1 MEGNTSFNPGFLGSS
16 FNWWIGQIADD
27 SVWRDNILPGKYA
40 NAGQIPGW
48 GRRYKVRI
56 IGLHDQ
62 GEGSIPS
69 EDLPWAQIMY
79 PVTGGGGQ
87 TESFATA
94 NLRQG
99 NMVFGFFIDGQEMQV
114 PVIMGV
120 LGNNSQST
128 LATSIGKTTVTDTVP
143 GSLNTS
149 GIANGQIQKS
159 EAIREVLPDEAL
171 QTTKPGISPYT
182 LEPSPEAIV
191 DEHGL
196 PSSASNVPVVQQ
208 YVSDAEDLAA
218 KKGLKAIERDVF
230 IRKQVRK
237 SLKSQKKREES
248 PLSPPQPGATKEQVD
263 GVHQLE
269 TASVKRD
276 DQYKQKIPMM
286 KADSHL
292 ESAVKNIQTVIDNL
306 ISKIDKYL
314 HTFQSY
320 VEQVSSTIK
329 NIRKTIEDA
338 ASAMAKYMKI
348 IFDKIAEYIMK
359 TINQGL
365 TAVVST
371 IPSSFRHLFADV
383 KEKMTALTYCLY
395 NKIIQKLAGQIL
407 SKLQSSIDLDGLEI
421 KAAQQVR
428 NGVEFET
435 APRVPMCYAEDI
447 VASTIRNTAEEVSSA
462 NDQLLT
468 NLESFVGE
476 IQSQIAGITN
486 QVDGITKEIS
496 KIVGSISGAL
506 SFSNIKLS
514 VFGCDLSPNIAVSDF
529 YTLDG
534 GGGGQSQTQ
543 LPSAES
549 ITNASANGEATP
561 AAEETIPF
569 AKPAKGQSDVSSSS
583 GLGSETSADID
594 AELERARAGD
604 RSGLDGALDIY

>member
-1 MEGNTSFNPGFLGSS
+1 MEGGSLFNPGFLGGS
-16 FNWWIGQIADD
+16 FLWWVGQIADD
-27 SVWRDNILPGKYA
+27 SVWRDNNLTGKYE
-40 NAGQIPGW
+40 NKDTPDGW

-62 GEGSIPS
+62 GETTIPS

-120 LGNNSQST
+120 LGNNSQSL
-128 LATSIGKTTVTDTVP
+128 LAPTIGNNRVTDTQN

-149 GIANGQIQKS
+149 GIAGGQIAKS
-159 EAIREVLPDEAL
+159 EATREVLPDEAL

-182 LEPSPEAIV
+182 LEPSLTTIV
-191 DEHGL
+191 NEYGL
-196 PSSASNVPVVQQ
+196 SSSASKSPV
-208 YVSDAEDLAA
+208 DLAS
-218 KKGLKAIERDVF
+218 KKGLVGEERIKF
-230 IRKQVRK
+230 IK
-237 SLKSQKKREES
+237 SKIKRSIAKQKKREES
-248 PLSPPQPGATKEQVD
+248 PLTPSQPGATKEHVD
-263 GVHQLE
+263 GIHQLE
-269 TASVKRD
+269 NADIKRD
-276 DQYKQKIPMM
+276 DKYKEKIPMM
-286 KADSHL
+286 KADNQL
-292 ESAVKNIQTVIDNL
+292 ESAVKNIQTIVDNL

-314 HTFQSY
+314 QTFQSY
-320 VEQVSSTIK
+320 VEQVSNTVK

-348 IFDKIAEYIMK
+348 IFDKIAEYIIK
-359 TINQGL
+359 TVNQGL

-371 IPSSFRHLFADV
+371 IPSSFRHLFADI
-383 KEKMTALTYCLY
+383 KEQMTQLTYCLY
-395 NKIIQKLAGQIL
+395 SKIIQKLAGQIL
-407 SKLQSSIDLDGLEI
+407 SKLQDSIDLDGLEK
-421 KAAQQVR
+421 KAKQQVR

-447 VASTIRNTAEEVSSA
+447 VASTIRSTIDDVNSA
-462 NDQLLT
+462 NNQLLD

-476 IQSQIAGITN
+476 IQSEIASITN

-496 KIVGSISGAL
+496 NIVGSISGAMN
-506 SFSNIKLS
+506 FKNIKLNI
-514 VFGCDLSPNIAVSDF
+514 FGCDLEPNLAVSDF

-549 ITNASANGEATP
+549 ITNAAANGKETP
-561 AAEETIPF
+561 KSQKTIPF
-569 AKPAKGQSDVSSSS
+569 AKPGKGQTEVKNNPIPQTRVDP
-583 GLGSETSADID
+583 TS
-594 AELERARAGD
+594 
-604 RSGLDGALDIY
+604 